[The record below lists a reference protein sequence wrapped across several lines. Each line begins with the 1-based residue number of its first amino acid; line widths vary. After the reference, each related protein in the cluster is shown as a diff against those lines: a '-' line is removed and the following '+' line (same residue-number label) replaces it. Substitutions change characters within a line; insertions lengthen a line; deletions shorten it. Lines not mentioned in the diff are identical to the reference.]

1 MRRDEERPERQLA
14 PWLELARALNAVLP
28 PTLLPGASSG
38 DSTRGWHRPALAG
51 LAGRRPNTLT
61 ETRTCHR
68 ADAGD
73 RVELRRYLAP
83 PGQLSS
89 RRRASVHRRRRR
101 GRRDRLGAGRL
112 AVCAGHE
119 SWFRRLP
126 AGQCRTGCR
135 AVCKAH
141 RLARRNFLGARRS
154 SAAPMPDGALFRS
167 RQPPTPSG
175 RNCGCAC
182 FGRGGLRLGQICRR
196 LGARG
201 LGLVSTEAKRA
212 AARAAGA
219 DDVFLT
225 GDDWPAQVQAAT
237 AGRGA
242 DVVYDSV
249 GATLPDS
256 FSTTRQGGRV
266 VFYGLAGGNPPLI
279 DPRMLMDT
287 STTLTGGDLWNVLI
301 PIASDI

>member
-1 MRRDEERPERQLA
+1 M
-14 PWLELARALNAVLP
+14 
-28 PTLLPGASSG
+28 
-38 DSTRGWHRPALAG
+38 
-51 LAGRRPNTLT
+51 
-61 ETRTCHR
+61 
-68 ADAGD
+68 
-73 RVELRRYLAP
+73 
-83 PGQLSS
+83 
-89 RRRASVHRRRRR
+89 
-101 GRRDRLGAGRL
+101 
-112 AVCAGHE
+112 
-119 SWFRRLP
+119 
-126 AGQCRTGCR
+126 
-135 AVCKAH
+135 
-141 RLARRNFLGARRS
+141 
-154 SAAPMPDGALFRS
+154 
-167 RQPPTPSG
+167 
-175 RNCGCAC
+175 
-182 FGRGGLRLGQICRR
+182 
-196 LGARG
+196 
-201 LGLVSTEAKRA
+201 VSTEAKRA

-301 PIASDI
+301 SAE